1 MVEGSPD
8 VFFEGQPVARQ
19 GDKIMCSDHPGP
31 VVIAEGAKTVFA
43 NGKPIARLGHRTT
56 CDANINSAAASIAIT
71 PQTGDALT
79 ILTANNKDLR
89 WLVAI
94 AGLLPLPLGRKG
106 NGGKVKSGA
115 EPTPSVKK
123 TGCDSQLCHKAGE
136 PVDVATG
143 DFLQVWPVLALP
155 GVLPLTL
162 NRTYR
167 STAALAGL
175 FGPQWADDW
184 SQHLRRDGEETHF
197 TDGEGVIYTFHTP
210 TENVFSVNL
219 HAGHYLLYG
228 QRDGELRLFNRR
240 TQQILSFTEVQGD
253 KRRLSLIEDR
263 NGNQTVF
270 HYDEHHRLTRLVHAD
285 TATLALHYEHQQLT
299 AIDWLHAEQ
308 RQRLVTCR
316 YDNSGYLAECDT
328 FQFHHLW
335 HEYSPQGNM
344 TRWHDTDKT
353 DVTVRYDNAGRV
365 TATTTPQGY
374 WQDRFEY
381 DDEHRV
387 TTYFDAEGGCTRYH
401 YNADG
406 LVTCLVDPL
415 GHETRTEW
423 DFSHKVAETDPL
435 GRITAYEYSPYGELT
450 GLLSPTGDLTAYDYD
465 EYGQLTQVTQPDGAR
480 WRLHYNEQGN
490 LASVIDP
497 QGRAEE
503 TRYGP
508 RGEILRQVLPDGR
521 TWRYGYERQQ
531 LSEIR
536 APDGALTRFDTDG
549 LGRLL
554 RVTDALHQQ
563 TDYHHSPF
571 HASPAGSV
579 SEIQLPDGIRQ
590 TIDYDSE
597 RRVSAVTDGEGRTT
611 RYTYDAFDRLSRLI
625 RPDGAALTF
634 GYDRLTRLQTV
645 TNETGET
652 YRYTRDPAGRVM
664 SETDFTGRTIHYQ
677 YDAAGRRLTA
687 RYPNHQLLRWCY
699 TDDDR
704 LTRQEA
710 WQEEDDRCT
719 LHAVTTYDHDAQ
731 GRLVRATNPDA
742 VVAFAYDEAG
752 RLTRETIN
760 GRAVSHQWDPM
771 SGLPTGYQADTL
783 PAVSWY
789 YGLNGRLMQWQ
800 LDGHAP
806 LQMQHDGLGR
816 EIARESAAGFIQS
829 HAYTPVGLLAH
840 QTAGRSSDWFKQTL
854 YEADPHFPPRGSA
867 VTRHWHYTPAY
878 NVACMEDPRWEE
890 TRYGYNVN
898 DQVVTAQFGGPRA
911 CDEQFVYDAGQHL
924 HYQKRVPERLS
935 QDLRQS
941 YHTQQAGRVIQ
952 HGACTYRYD
961 ENGRRTEKTEQ
972 RRGYRPRTWRYRW
985 DAHDR
990 LTGFISPEGT
1000 RWRYGYDA
1008 FGRRISKR
1016 QETDDTGQ
1024 PVKPTAIIG
1033 YDYLWSGEQLIEE
1046 TPVYADGTVGYE
1058 QSIHWLYEPGALTP
1072 SARFEKGQLYYV
1084 VSDHQGTV
1092 REILTE
1098 EGELIWAGRLLT
1110 WGEPERWPVLTLND
1124 PRNLTCHLRFC
1135 GQYEDTES
1143 GLFYN
1148 HHRYYD
1154 RETGQYLSTDPLGLN
1169 GGENPYAYV
1178 HNPANWI
1185 DPFGLAGKNCQ
1196 DIGNKSKNAQ
1206 EMAEE
1211 LANQLNKN
1219 TVTFSTPAT
1228 MGHIDL
1234 RGRAHFDKITQTDI
1248 PTPHV
1253 QTSPI
1258 NIAPNGKR
1266 FPLKKQEVA
1275 RPATKQD
1282 IRTAREL
1289 AKKQGI
1295 LK

>member
-1 MVEGSPD
+1 MSLLQNVWMGAGAAHRPPASPPRQTPPAPGASAPAKTAAPPPRTAKTTSGSDKALAFLESEAFSQASLGAAGAYAVATGAAAPFAAGLAAGAVGASAGSYVGDKIGHQVARAMGMQTVSTEGSAPARLGDAIAHQNKSAGLWGALGGVLLGAVVAVAAAAFVVATAGVGAAILAGAAAGLAGGFVGGAVAGIGAAIGQYGQNKGTIIEGSPN
-8 VFFEGQPVARQ
+8 VFFEGKPVARA
-19 GDKIMCSDHPGP
+19 GDKIGCSDHPGP

-43 NGKPIARLGHRTT
+43 NGRPIARLGHRTT
-56 CDANINSAAASIAIT
+56 CDANINSGAASIA
-71 PQTGDALT
+71 LT
-79 ILTANNKDLR
+79 QETEGVYDIMVSSDRALR
-89 WLVAI
+89 WAVVL
-94 AGLLPLPLGRKG
+94 AGLLPLPRG
-106 NGGKVKSGA
+106 NKNRPHESP
-115 EPTPSVKK
+115 PTPSVKK

-167 STAALAGL
+167 STAALSGL

-210 TENVFSVNL
+210 TETVFSVNL

-240 TQQILSFTEVQGD
+240 TQQILSFAEVQGD

-270 HYDEHHRLTRLVHAD
+270 HYDKHHRLTRLVHAD
-285 TATLALHYEHQQLT
+285 TTTLALHYERQQLT

-316 YDNSGYLAECDT
+316 YDNQGYLAECDA

-335 HEYSPQGNM
+335 HEYTPQGNM

-353 DVTVRYDNAGRV
+353 DVTVRYDKASRV
-365 TATTTPQGY
+365 IATTTPQGY

-381 DDEHRV
+381 DDDHHI

-401 YNADG
+401 SNADG
-406 LVTCLVDPL
+406 LVTRLVDPL

-423 DFSHKVAETDPL
+423 DFSCKVAETDPL
-435 GRITAYEYSPYGELT
+435 GRTTAYEYSPYGELT
-450 GLLSPTGDLTAYDYD
+450 GLLSPAGDLTAYDYN
-465 EYGQLTQVTQPDGAR
+465 EYGQLTRVTQPDGAR

-497 QGRAEE
+497 QGRVEE

-521 TWRYGYERQQ
+521 AWRYSYERQQ

-611 RYTYDAFDRLSRLI
+611 RYTYDAFDRLSRLT

-634 GYDRLTRLQTV
+634 GYDRLTRLKTV

-704 LTRQEA
+704 ITRQEA

-719 LHAVTTYDHDAQ
+719 LCSVTTYDHDAQ
-731 GRLVRATNPDA
+731 GRLVRAANPDA
-742 VVAFAYDEAG
+742 EVAFAYDEAG

-760 GRAVSHQWDPM
+760 GRAVSHQWDPL

-829 HAYTPVGLLAH
+829 QAYTPVGLLAH

-878 NVACMEDPRWEE
+878 NVACMEDTRWDE

-935 QDLRQS
+935 QDVRQS

-952 HGACTYRYD
+952 HGACAYRYD

-985 DAHDR
+985 DAQDR
-990 LTGFISPEGT
+990 LTGFISPEGA
-1000 RWRYGYDA
+1000 RWRYCYDA

-1016 QETDDTGQ
+1016 KETDDTGQ

-1058 QSIHWLYEPGALTP
+1058 QSIHWLYEPGALT
-1072 SARFEKGQLYYV
+1072 
-1084 VSDHQGTV
+1084 
-1092 REILTE
+1092 
-1098 EGELIWAGRLLT
+1098 
-1110 WGEPERWPVLTLND
+1110 
-1124 PRNLTCHLRFC
+1124 
-1135 GQYEDTES
+1135 
-1143 GLFYN
+1143 
-1148 HHRYYD
+1148 
-1154 RETGQYLSTDPLGLN
+1154 
-1169 GGENPYAYV
+1169 
-1178 HNPANWI
+1178 
-1185 DPFGLAGKNCQ
+1185 
-1196 DIGNKSKNAQ
+1196 
-1206 EMAEE
+1206 
-1211 LANQLNKN
+1211 
-1219 TVTFSTPAT
+1219 
-1228 MGHIDL
+1228 
-1234 RGRAHFDKITQTDI
+1234 
-1248 PTPHV
+1248 
-1253 QTSPI
+1253 
-1258 NIAPNGKR
+1258 
-1266 FPLKKQEVA
+1266 
-1275 RPATKQD
+1275 
-1282 IRTAREL
+1282 
-1289 AKKQGI
+1289 
-1295 LK
+1295 

>member
-1 MVEGSPD
+1 MSLLQNVWAGAGAARRQTAPGPEAAAPAKPSQPTPPPRTTRTTSGSDKALAFLESEAFSQASLGAAGAYAAATGAAAPFAAGLAAGAVGASAGSYVGDKIGHQIARAMGMQTVSTEGSAPARLGDAIAHQNKSAGLWGALGGVLLGAVVAVAAGAFVIATAGVGAAILAGAAAGLAGGFVGGAVAGIGAAIGQYGQNKGTIIEGSPN
-8 VFFEGQPVARQ
+8 VFFEGKPVARA
-19 GDKIMCSDHPGP
+19 GDKIACSDHPGP
-31 VVIAEGAKTVFA
+31 AVIAEGAKTVFA

-56 CDANINSAAASIAIT
+56 CDANINSGAASIALTQETEGVYDIMVSS
-71 PQTGDALT
+71 DRALHWAVV
-79 ILTANNKDLR
+79 L
-89 WLVAI
+89 
-94 AGLLPLPLGRKG
+94 AGLLPLPRG
-106 NGGKVKSGA
+106 NKNRPHESPPA
-115 EPTPSVKK
+115 PSVKK
-123 TGCDSQLCHKAGE
+123 TGCNSQLCSKAGE

-175 FGPQWADDW
+175 FGPKWADDW

-210 TENVFSVNL
+210 AENVFSVNL

-228 QRDGELRLFNRR
+228 QLSGELRLFNRR

-285 TATLALHYEHQQLT
+285 TTTLALHYEHQQLT
-299 AIDWLHAEQ
+299 AIDWLHAAQ

-316 YDNSGYLAECDT
+316 YDNPGYLAECDT

-335 HEYSPQGNM
+335 HEYTPQGNM

-353 DVTVRYDNAGRV
+353 DVTVHYDKAGRV

-374 WQDRFEY
+374 WQDRFAY
-381 DDEHRV
+381 DDDHNI

-406 LVTCLVDPL
+406 LVTRQVDPL

-435 GRITAYEYSPYGELT
+435 GRTTAYEYSPYGELT
-450 GLLSPTGDLTAYDYD
+450 GWLSPIGDLTAYDYN

-480 WRLHYNEQGN
+480 WRLHYSEQGN
-490 LASVIDP
+490 LDSVIDP
-497 QGRAEE
+497 QGRVEE

-521 TWRYGYERQQ
+521 AWRYGYERQQ
-531 LSEIR
+531 LSEIQ
-536 APDGALTRFDTDG
+536 APDGALTRFNTDG

-579 SEIQLPDGIRQ
+579 SEICLPDGLRQ

-611 RYTYDAFDRLSRLI
+611 RYTYDAFDRLSHLT
-625 RPDGAALTF
+625 RPDGTALTF
-634 GYDRLTRLQTV
+634 GYDRLTRLKTV

-652 YRYTRDPAGRVM
+652 YHYTRDPAGRVI

-710 WQEEDDRCT
+710 WQEEDDRCA

-752 RLTRETIN
+752 RLTQETIN
-760 GRAVSHQWDPM
+760 GRVVSHQWDPM
-771 SGLPTGYQADTL
+771 SGLPTGRQVDTQ

-829 HAYTPVGLLAH
+829 QAYTPVGLLAH

-878 NVACMEDPRWEE
+878 NVACIEDTRWDE
-890 TRYGYNVN
+890 TRYGYNAN

-911 CDEQFVYDAGQHL
+911 
-924 HYQKRVPERLS
+924 
-935 QDLRQS
+935 
-941 YHTQQAGRVIQ
+941 
-952 HGACTYRYD
+952 
-961 ENGRRTEKTEQ
+961 
-972 RRGYRPRTWRYRW
+972 
-985 DAHDR
+985 
-990 LTGFISPEGT
+990 
-1000 RWRYGYDA
+1000 
-1008 FGRRISKR
+1008 
-1016 QETDDTGQ
+1016 
-1024 PVKPTAIIG
+1024 
-1033 YDYLWSGEQLIEE
+1033 
-1046 TPVYADGTVGYE
+1046 
-1058 QSIHWLYEPGALTP
+1058 
-1072 SARFEKGQLYYV
+1072 
-1084 VSDHQGTV
+1084 
-1092 REILTE
+1092 
-1098 EGELIWAGRLLT
+1098 
-1110 WGEPERWPVLTLND
+1110 
-1124 PRNLTCHLRFC
+1124 
-1135 GQYEDTES
+1135 
-1143 GLFYN
+1143 
-1148 HHRYYD
+1148 
-1154 RETGQYLSTDPLGLN
+1154 
-1169 GGENPYAYV
+1169 
-1178 HNPANWI
+1178 
-1185 DPFGLAGKNCQ
+1185 
-1196 DIGNKSKNAQ
+1196 
-1206 EMAEE
+1206 
-1211 LANQLNKN
+1211 
-1219 TVTFSTPAT
+1219 
-1228 MGHIDL
+1228 
-1234 RGRAHFDKITQTDI
+1234 
-1248 PTPHV
+1248 
-1253 QTSPI
+1253 
-1258 NIAPNGKR
+1258 
-1266 FPLKKQEVA
+1266 
-1275 RPATKQD
+1275 
-1282 IRTAREL
+1282 
-1289 AKKQGI
+1289 
-1295 LK
+1295 